1 MKTIKP
7 YLLIGLTLAFSSVL
21 ARSFAQTTEKANATA
36 PVNNDFSIVAGQSIG
51 KIQLGDSREKVHQ
64 VLGAPNIMALNGGYG
79 GGWERYN
86 DLGLEISYREFK
98 VAFISAISSKY
109 KTAEGISVGSNPDV
123 IRKIFKGGILTKVS
137 QGVYAYTDAKRGIK
151 FQFGN
156 DKNHSTKWCDAI
168 IITAMTK

>member
-21 ARSFAQTTEKANATA
+21 SFAQTTEESNATA
-36 PVNNDFSIVAGQSIG
+36 PVNDDFSIVAGQSIG
-51 KIQLGDSREKVHQ
+51 KIQLGDSQEKVHQ
-64 VLGAPNIMALNGGYG
+64 VLGSPSVGGLAG
-79 GGWERYN
+79 RLGDNWERY
-86 DLGLEISYREFK
+86 DSGIEISYRDFK
-98 VAFISAISSKY
+98 VAFINVTSSKY
-109 KTAEGISVGSNPDV
+109 KTVEGISVGSNPDV

-168 IITAMTK
+168 IVTAATE